1 MRGIPAS
8 IAYVAKDSRLDPFDW
23 KILRHLREH
32 GRASYVE
39 LAQAVHLSE
48 TSCQRRVKALEE
60 AGVISGYAA
69 QINER
74 ALGLTLTVFVTV
86 TLSSQSEAALG
97 AFERAVEEVKEVAE
111 CHLMTGGAD
120 YLLRLAVRDVD
131 DLERVHSKVL
141 TRIPGVERIS
151 SSLAMRTVV
160 RRPAL
165 PM

>member
-1 MRGIPAS
+1 M
-8 IAYVAKDSRLDPFDW
+8 DQFDW
-23 KILRHLREH
+23 KIIAHLRQN

-39 LAQAVHLSE
+39 LSQAVHMSE
-48 TSCQRRVKALEE
+48 TTCQRRVRALED

-69 QINER
+69 QIDER
-74 ALGLTLTVFVTV
+74 ALGLSLSVFVTV
-86 TLSSQSEAALG
+86 TLASQAEAALS
-97 AFERAVEEVKEVAE
+97 AFEAAICEVKEVAE

-160 RRPAL
+160 RRTAL
-165 PM
+165 PV

>member
-1 MRGIPAS
+1 M
-8 IAYVAKDSRLDPFDW
+8 DPLDW
-23 KILRHLREH
+23 KILGHLRTH

-39 LAQAVHLSE
+39 LAEAVHLSE

-69 QINER
+69 LINER
-74 ALGLTLTVFVTV
+74 ALGLSLNVFVTV
-86 TLSSQSEAALG
+86 TLASQAEAALD
-97 AFERAVEEVKEVAE
+97 AFERAIEEVKEVAE

-160 RRPAL
+160 RRPAS
-165 PM
+165 PA

>member
-1 MRGIPAS
+1 M
-8 IAYVAKDSRLDPFDW
+8 DQFDW
-23 KILRHLREH
+23 QILRHLRQN

-48 TSCQRRVKALEE
+48 TSCQRRVRALEE
-60 AGVISGYAA
+60 AGVIGGYAA

-74 ALGLTLTVFVTV
+74 ALGLSLTVFVTV
-86 TLSSQSEAALG
+86 TLSSQAEGALS
-97 AFERAVEEVKEVAE
+97 AFERAIQEVREVAE

-131 DLERVHSKVL
+131 DLERIHSKVL

-160 RRPAL
+160 SRPAL
-165 PM
+165 PV

>member
-1 MRGIPAS
+1 M
-8 IAYVAKDSRLDPFDW
+8 DQFDW
-23 KILRHLREH
+23 AILRHLRQH

-60 AGVISGYAA
+60 SGVISGYAA
-69 QINER
+69 LIDER
-74 ALGLTLTVFVTV
+74 ALGLSLSVFVTV
-86 TLSSQSEAALG
+86 TLSSQAEAALD
-97 AFERAVEEVKEVAE
+97 AFERAIREVKEVAE

-165 PM
+165 PT

>member
-1 MRGIPAS
+1 M
-8 IAYVAKDSRLDPFDW
+8 DQFDW
-23 KILRHLREH
+23 QILRHLRRN

-39 LAQAVHLSE
+39 LSQAAHLSE
-48 TSCQRRVKALEE
+48 TSCQRRVKAMEE

-74 ALGLTLTVFVTV
+74 ALGLSLSVFVTV
-86 TLSSQSEAALG
+86 TLASQAEAALS
-97 AFERAVEEVKEVAE
+97 AFERAIQDVKEVAE

-120 YLLRLAVRDVD
+120 YILRLAVRDVD
-131 DLERVHSKVL
+131 DLERIHSKVL

-160 RRPAL
+160 SRPAL
-165 PM
+165 PI